1 MQVPA
6 DPPDVE
12 ALTVAALDGD
22 NDRVRE
28 LLSGVDVNAED
39 ASIAPLAL
47 INSAT
52 SDRSHRV
59 KQNHFPLKSSS
70 LL

>member
-1 MQVPA
+1 MQAPA

-47 INSAT
+47 YKLC
-52 SDRSHRV
+52 DE
-59 KQNHFPLKSSS
+59 
-70 LL
+70 